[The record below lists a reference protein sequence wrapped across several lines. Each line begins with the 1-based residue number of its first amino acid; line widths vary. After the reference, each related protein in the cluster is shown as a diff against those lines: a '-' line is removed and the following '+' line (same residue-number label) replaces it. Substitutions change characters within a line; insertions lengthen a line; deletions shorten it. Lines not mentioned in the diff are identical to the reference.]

1 MTPGGREE
9 PDEQTDIDRRFADI
23 IWNLDPSF
31 VVPDTPAPIEPS
43 KNHPLDGRADGA
55 PAEDSPDAA
64 DPVDEPTPQTESPEA
79 AAPSPLADLPTQW
92 RMPPSG
98 SASLLDDDEADTFV
112 PAPPRPLP
120 SGDDMGFWTMA
131 GCLIGGPAWLLYL
144 FFFDRYAQSLWWVLA
159 CALFVAGVVQLFMRS
174 PKNRDDLDDDDD
186 GAVL

>member
-1 MTPGGREE
+1 MTPERREE
-9 PDEQTDIDRRFADI
+9 PDKQTDIDRRFAEI
-23 IWNLDPSF
+23 IEHLDPSF
-31 VVPDTPAPIEPS
+31 TVGDTPAPLESPKAPPPDATADPDPEPE
-43 KNHPLDGRADGA
+43 KDA
-55 PAEDSPDAA
+55 PA
-64 DPVDEPTPQTESPEA
+64 DEPEPR
-79 AAPSPLADLPTQW
+79 SPLADLPDQW
-92 RMPPSG
+92 RMPPGG

-120 SGDDMGFWTMA
+120 SGDDLGFWSMA

-159 CALFVAGVVQLFMRS
+159 CALFVAGVVQLVMRS

>member
-1 MTPGGREE
+1 MSLEGREG
-9 PDEQTDIDRRFADI
+9 PDEQTDIDRRFAEIVAQLQPQETD
-23 IWNLDPSF
+23 WDK
-31 VVPDTPAPIEPS
+31 AAA
-43 KNHPLDGRADGA
+43 H
-55 PAEDSPDAA
+55 DSPAGEQADSDAGDDDA
-64 DPVDEPTPQTESPEA
+64 GDDDTGDDEEDEDDEDPPQA
-79 AAPSPLADLPTQW
+79 AAPPASPLAGLPDQW

-98 SASLLDDDEADTFV
+98 SASLLDDDDADVFV

-159 CALFVAGVVQLFMRS
+159 CALFVAGVIQLFMRS